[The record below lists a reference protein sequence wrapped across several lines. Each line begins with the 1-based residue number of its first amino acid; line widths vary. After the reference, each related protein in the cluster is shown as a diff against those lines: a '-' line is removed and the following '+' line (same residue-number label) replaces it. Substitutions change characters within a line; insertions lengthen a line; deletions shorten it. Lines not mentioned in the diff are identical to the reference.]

1 MGERK
6 VSVTMKKGIG
16 APVRRKEDAR
26 LLIGAGCYSD
36 DVNLPRQAH
45 AFVIRSVH
53 AHARIVR
60 IDTAAAKA
68 VRGVHAVLTGSDFQA
83 DGLKP
88 IPPDASV
95 VAPIVPWNRTVST

>member
-36 DVNLPRQAH
+36 DVNLPRQAR
-45 AFVIRSVH
+45 AFVLRSCH
-53 AHARIVR
+53 AHARIR
-60 IDTAAAKA
+60 SIETDAGEGAARACL
-68 VRGVHAVLTGSDFQA
+68 RC
-83 DGLKP
+83 
-88 IPPDASV
+88 
-95 VAPIVPWNRTVST
+95 

>member
-45 AFVIRSVH
+45 AFVLRSVTRTH
-53 AHARIVR
+53 KYEASRR
-60 IDTAAAKA
+60 SRRRRCAACL
-68 VRGVHAVLTGSDFQA
+68 RS
-83 DGLKP
+83 
-88 IPPDASV
+88 
-95 VAPIVPWNRTVST
+95 